1 MEGGEVCDMNCEEY
15 WNDIAGPEPEED
27 FDTHL
32 AACPSCA
39 ARWAAGRPVAGGLR
53 LLAAEMKHVSAPPRV
68 EAHLVRAYR
77 ERFRQRVPPVGEV
90 RRWWAAAAAVLLVA
104 GALWTGVRPPAAPLV
119 ATNSGPA
126 AATGIE
132 DEDSAFIPL
141 PNAAG
146 SPQDDDVDLVRVEL
160 PRSAVT
166 ALGMPASDD
175 SDAESVEAEVLVGP
189 DGMARAVRF
198 LN

>member
-1 MEGGEVCDMNCEEY
+1 V
-15 WNDIAGPEPEED
+15 D
-27 FDTHL
+27 FDAHL

-39 ARWAAGRPVAGGLR
+39 ARSAAVGPVAEGLR
-53 LLAAEMKHVSAPPRV
+53 LLAADGKRGSAPPRV
-68 EAHLVRAYR
+68 EAHLLRAYR
-77 ERFRQRVPPVGEV
+77 ARYGRPVPSARES
-90 RRWWAAAAAVLLVA
+90 RYWWAAATAVLLA
-104 GALWTGVRPPAAPLV
+104 AALLRTGMRAPQPPLV
-119 ATNSGPA
+119 AANAPIAVAGSDE
-126 AATGIE
+126 E
-132 DEDSAFIPL
+132 DASFIPL

-166 ALGMPASDD
+166 ALGIPANDFG
-175 SDAESVEAEVLVGP
+175 DAPSVEAEVLVGP

>member
-1 MEGGEVCDMNCEEY
+1 MNCEEY
-15 WNDIAGPEPEED
+15 WNEVAGPEPEGS
-27 FDTHL
+27 FDAHL
-32 AACPSCA
+32 AACPVCA
-39 ARWAAGRPVAGGLR
+39 ARWETGRPVAAGLR
-53 LLAAEMKHVSAPPRV
+53 LLAEEMKKVSEPPRV
-68 EAHLVRAYR
+68 EAQLVRAYR
-77 ERFRQRVPPVGEV
+77 ERYRLRVPPVGEV

-104 GALWTGVRPPAAPLV
+104 GALWTGVRQPPPPLV
-119 ATNSGPA
+119 AANTGLA
-126 AATGIE
+126 AVAGSE
-132 DEDSAFIPL
+132 EEEAAFIPL

-146 SPQDDDVDLVRVEL
+146 SPQDEDVDLVRVEL

-175 SDAESVEAEVLVGP
+175 GDAESVEAEVLVGP

>member
-1 MEGGEVCDMNCEEY
+1 MNCEEY
-15 WNDIAGPEPEED
+15 WNEMAGPEPAES
-27 FDTHL
+27 FDAHL
-32 AACPSCA
+32 AACPACA
-39 ARWAAGRPVAGGLR
+39 ARWAAGHPVAAGLR

-68 EAHLVRAYR
+68 EAHLLRAYR
-77 ERFRQRVPPVGEV
+77 ERYRQRVPPAREV
-90 RRWWAAAAAVLLVA
+90 HRWWAAAAAVLLVA
-104 GALWTGVRPPAAPLV
+104 GALWIGVRQPPPPPVAA
-119 ATNSGPA
+119 NSGLA
-126 AATGIE
+126 AAAASE
-132 DEDSAFIPL
+132 EEEMFVPL

-166 ALGMPASDD
+166 ALGMPANDD

-189 DGMARAVRF
+189 DGIARAVRF

>member
-1 MEGGEVCDMNCEEY
+1 M
-15 WNDIAGPEPEED
+15 AGPEPEGS
-27 FDTHL
+27 FDAHL

-39 ARWAAGRPVAGGLR
+39 ARWAAGRPVAAGLR

-77 ERFRQRVPPVGEV
+77 ERYRQSVRPAGEV

-104 GALWTGVRPPAAPLV
+104 GALWTGVRQPPLPLIAANSGVAAP
-119 ATNSGPA
+119 A
-126 AATGIE
+126 GIE
-132 DEDSAFIPL
+132 EEDTAFVPL

-146 SPQDDDVDLVRVEL
+146 SLQDDDVDLVRVEL

-166 ALGMPASDD
+166 ALGMPAIDD
-175 SDAESVEAEVLVGP
+175 TDAESVEAEVLVGP

-198 LN
+198 LH

>member
-1 MEGGEVCDMNCEEY
+1 MNCEEY
-15 WNDIAGPEPEED
+15 WNDVTGAEPEVD

-32 AACPSCA
+32 AGCPACA
-39 ARWAAGRPVAGGLR
+39 ARCATGGPVAANLR
-53 LLAAEMKHVSAPPRV
+53 LLAADMKRVTAPQRV
-68 EAHLVRAYR
+68 EARLLRAYR
-77 ERFRQRVPPVGEV
+77 ERYGQRVAPARELH
-90 RRWWAAAAAVLLVA
+90 RWWAAAAAVLLAA
-104 GALWTGVRPPAAPLV
+104 GGLWTGARPPERPRV
-119 ATNSGPA
+119 ASNFPVAIAGV
-126 AATGIE
+126 
-132 DEDSAFIPL
+132 DEQDAAFIPL

-166 ALGMPASDD
+166 ALGIPGNDD
-175 SDAESVEAEVLVGP
+175 GDSASVEAEVLVGS

>member
-1 MEGGEVCDMNCEEY
+1 
-15 WNDIAGPEPEED
+15 
-27 FDTHL
+27 
-32 AACPSCA
+32 
-39 ARWAAGRPVAGGLR
+39 
-53 LLAAEMKHVSAPPRV
+53 
-68 EAHLVRAYR
+68 
-77 ERFRQRVPPVGEV
+77 VGEV

-104 GALWTGVRPPAAPLV
+104 GALWTGVRQPPPSAA
-119 ATNSGPA
+119 NSGLA
-126 AATGIE
+126 AVAASEEE
-132 DEDSAFIPL
+132 DAAFVPL

-166 ALGMPASDD
+166 ALGMPAGDD
-175 SDAESVEAEVLVGP
+175 SDAEGVEAEVLVGP

>member
-1 MEGGEVCDMNCEEY
+1 MNCEEY
-15 WNDIAGPEPEED
+15 WNDVAGPEPGEG
-27 FDTHL
+27 FDAHL

-39 ARWAAGRPVAGGLR
+39 ARWAAERPVVAGLR
-53 LLAAEMKHVSAPPRV
+53 SLAAEMKDVSAPLCV

-77 ERFRQRVPPVGEV
+77 ERYRRRVPPAREIH
-90 RRWWAAAAAVLLVA
+90 RWWAAAAAVLLVA
-104 GALWTGVRPPAAPLV
+104 GALSTGVRQPPRPLV
-119 ATNSGPA
+119 AANSGVA
-126 AATGIE
+126 AAAGVE
-132 DEDSAFIPL
+132 EEESAFIPL

-146 SPQDDDVDLVRVEL
+146 SPQDEDLDLVRVEL
-160 PRSAVT
+160 PRSAIT
-166 ALGMPASDD
+166 ALGILASDD

>member
-1 MEGGEVCDMNCEEY
+1 V
-15 WNDIAGPEPEED
+15 
-27 FDTHL
+27 
-32 AACPSCA
+32 
-39 ARWAAGRPVAGGLR
+39 VAGLR
-53 LLAAEMKHVSAPPRV
+53 LLAAEMKNVSAPPRV

-77 ERFRQRVPPVGEV
+77 ERYSRSVPPVGEV

-104 GALWTGVRPPAAPLV
+104 GALWTGVRQPPPSAA
-119 ATNSGPA
+119 NSGLA
-126 AATGIE
+126 AAAASEEE
-132 DEDSAFIPL
+132 DTAFVPL

-166 ALGMPASDD
+166 ALGMPAGDD
-175 SDAESVEAEVLVGP
+175 SDAEGVEAEVLVGP

>member
-1 MEGGEVCDMNCEEY
+1 MTCEEY
-15 WNDIAGPEPEED
+15 WNESAGPEPAKD
-27 FDTHL
+27 FDAHL
-32 AACPSCA
+32 AACPACA
-39 ARWAAGRPVAGGLR
+39 ARWESGRPIAASLR
-53 LLAAEMKHVSAPPRV
+53 LLAAEMKNVSAPPRV
-68 EAHLVRAYR
+68 EAHLVGAYR
-77 ERFRQRVPPVGEV
+77 ERYRQHAPPAGEV

-104 GALWTGVRPPAAPLV
+104 AALLTGARQPPPPLV
-119 ATNSGPA
+119 AANSGIA
-126 AATGIE
+126 APVGNE
-132 DEDSAFIPL
+132 DEDTAFIPL

-166 ALGMPASDD
+166 ALGVPASDD
-175 SDAESVEAEVLVGP
+175 SDAESVEAEVLLGP